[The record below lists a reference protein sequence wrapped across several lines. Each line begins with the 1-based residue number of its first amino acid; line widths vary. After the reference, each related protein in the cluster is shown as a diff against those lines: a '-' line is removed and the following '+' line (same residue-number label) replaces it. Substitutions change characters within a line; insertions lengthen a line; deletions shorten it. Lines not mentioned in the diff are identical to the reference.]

1 MQFNNPPRK
10 IKNNMTTLHLKKSI
24 SGSPLRLRLLL
35 IPLVFACL
43 ALSPM
48 TQAVTPPP
56 DGGYPGGN
64 TAEGTVAL
72 QNLTSGTDNT
82 AIGRRALFAN
92 REGKSN
98 TAIGAAALD
107 ANISG
112 DRNTATG
119 VEALS
124 GSKGSDN
131 TANGFQALFNLTTGN
146 SNTAVGSL
154 ALGNLRTGNSNIG
167 IGYRSG
173 RSLFTGNNNIYVAND
188 GVDMDSNTI
197 RVGGSSQSRSFIT
210 GISGVAVAPGL
221 PVNVNA
227 GGQLGTA
234 PSSQR
239 FKDEIKAMDQTS
251 EAILALKPVTFR
263 YKKEIDPE
271 RTPQFGLVA
280 EDVQKVDPDLVM
292 HDKDG
297 KPYSVRYEAVN
308 AMLLNEFL
316 KAHRKIEKHG
326 ATIVRQQEQIDAL
339 AAGLQ
344 KVSTQL
350 EVSKPAPQ
358 TVLNGAASAEHVEN
372 HR

>member
-1 MQFNNPPRK
+1 MQFNNAPRE
-10 IKNNMTTLHLKKSI
+10 IKNMTTLHLKKSI
-24 SGSPLRLRLLL
+24 SGSPLRLALLL

-43 ALSPM
+43 ALPPM
-48 TQAVTPPP
+48 AQAVSPPP
-56 DGGYPGGN
+56 DGGYGSN

-82 AIGRRALFAN
+82 AIGRRALWAN
-92 REGKSN
+92 RDGKFN

-107 ANISG
+107 ANVSG

-119 VEALS
+119 VQALS

-131 TANGFQALFNLTTGN
+131 TANGYQALLYLTTGN
-146 SNTAVGSL
+146 SNTAVGSS
-154 ALGNLRTGNSNIG
+154 ALFRLRTGNSNIG
-167 IGYRSG
+167 IGFQSG
-173 RSLFTGNNNIYVAND
+173 KGLTTGNNNIYVGNN
-188 GVDMDSNTI
+188 GVDMENNTI
-197 RVGGSSQSRSFIT
+197 RIGGPSQSRSFIT
-210 GISGVAVAPGL
+210 GISAVGVGGV

-227 GGQLGTA
+227 DGQLGTA

-239 FKDEIKAMDQTS
+239 FKNEIKAMDQMS

-280 EDVQKVDPDLVM
+280 EDVQKVDPDLVV

-358 TVLNGAASAEHVEN
+358 TVLNGAVSAEHVEN